1 MGSFLDKV
9 GLQHFVEKVKNLLN
23 GYLPLSGGTMTG
35 AIKYTDKVTLNE
47 TELKFGKGNDL
58 VQTAFDQGGVKLKI
72 KKVGTLI
79 KPQEINVSSQGF
91 TIDQKDGTEIVAKA
105 NLSLAGCTTKMF
117 TLTKKDKDDNGLG
130 TEQVGLIANNSE
142 TVVKE
147 LSDEQIDKLLTG
159 DTSTISDSKYYVS
172 GANLGRFA
180 QNVAKD
186 KSYTIIYAEG
196 GNVEVTTSAGEVTI
210 EPGIN
215 CRIDGNYEITS
226 GKENVSTIVQ
236 SGPIQDGN
244 TPFINMEGLKGI
256 NVSRLDT
263 SNVTSMAAYFARC
276 ASLPNFGLFYRDLA
290 YWDTRKV
297 TTFESMFLGCE
308 SVTSIQGINVW
319 DTRNVNNMD
328 SVFAACNKLTSLD
341 LSGWSTQSVYSMDA
355 MFDHCSAITTLTLS
369 EGFGR
374 MQNEVGTLNLSALTK
389 WTNASVQTLEDL
401 YDRKANGLGVITIK
415 LSSATKN
422 ALGTAGINTLTTKGY
437 TVA

>member
-9 GLQHFVEKVKNLLN
+9 GLQHFVEKVKGLLS

-35 AIKYTDKVTLNE
+35 DIVYKGNTLLLSPYKVNIGSDSTMLQTTCTPIGVTLKWNQPPDSAPHNKL
-47 TELKFGKGNDL
+47 ELIVISGL
-58 VQTAFDQGGVKLKI
+58 VF
-72 KKVGTLI
+72 KKDDT
-79 KPQEINVSSQGF
+79 
-91 TIDQKDGTEIVAKA
+91 IVAYFK
-105 NLSLAGCTTKMF
+105 SEECKTTKYI
-117 TLTKKDKDDNGLG
+117 LSNS
-130 TEQVGLIANNSE
+130 ENEVGLLANNST

-147 LSDEQIDKLLTG
+147 LSDGQIDKLLAG

-172 GANLGRFA
+172 GANLGKFA

-186 KSYTIIYAEG
+186 KAYTIIYAES
-196 GNVEVTTSAGEVTI
+196 GNVEVTTSAGKVTI

-215 CRIDGNYEITS
+215 YRIDGDYSITS
-226 GKENVSTIVQ
+226 GKENVCTIVQ

-244 TPFINMEGLKGI
+244 KPFSGMEGLTGI
-256 NVSRLDT
+256 DVSGLDT
-263 SNVTSMAAYFARC
+263 SNVTDMSVYFSRT
-276 ASLPNFGLFYRDLA
+276 SLPNFGLFYKDLK

-297 TTFESMFLGCE
+297 TTFEAMFLGCE
-308 SVTSIQGINVW
+308 LATSIQGINVW
-319 DTRNVNNMD
+319 DTRNVNNMN

-341 LSGWSTQSVYSMDA
+341 LKGWSTQSVYSMDL
-355 MFDHCSAITTLTLS
+355 MFSSCPAITTLTLG

-374 MQNEVGTLNLSALTK
+374 MHNEVGTLDLSALTK
-389 WTNASVQTLEDL
+389 WTNTSVQTLENL

-437 TVA
+437 TIA

>member
-1 MGSFLDKV
+1 MNYFLDKV
-9 GLQHFVEKVKNLLN
+9 GLQHFVEKVKNLLS
-23 GYLPLSGGTMTG
+23 GYLPLSGGDISGALQQTMHEGG
-35 AIKYTDKVTLNE
+35 AEISTTLDRGFDYYYSTLTPDNNYI
-47 TELKFGKGNDL
+47 G
-58 VQTAFDQGGVKLKI
+58 TACAIRIDIDGIVFNK
-72 KKVGTLI
+72 
-79 KPQEINVSSQGF
+79 NVSTTNDDNINTQAYF
-91 TIDQKDGTEIVAKA
+91 DTEKC
-105 NLSLAGCTTKMF
+105 N
-117 TLTKKDKDDNGLG
+117 TKKFVLSGDPN
-130 TEQVGLIANNSE
+130 QGLIANNSE

-147 LSDEQIDKLLTG
+147 LSDEQVDKLLAG

-215 CRIDGNYEITS
+215 YRIDGNYEITS

>member
-9 GLQHFVEKVKNLLN
+9 GLQHFVEKVKNLLS
-23 GYLPLSGGTMTG
+23 GYLPLSGGAMTG
-35 AIKYTDKVTLNE
+35 AINWKDT
-47 TELKFGKGNDL
+47 
-58 VQTAFDQGGVKLKI
+58 
-72 KKVGTLI
+72 TLI
-79 KPQEINVSSQGF
+79 NKERVWCGYGNGNHENGIGF
-91 TIDQKDGTEIVAKA
+91 DGTQITINRTREVDQEYDTIFRGV
-105 NLSLAGCTTKMF
+105 S
-117 TLTKKDKDDNGLG
+117 TLTVGGLNLFVASSGFQGEAVFSVKEGKTKKFILSTDS
-130 TEQVGLIANNSE
+130 ESQGLIANNSE

-172 GANLGRFA
+172 GANLGKFA

-186 KSYTIIYAEG
+186 KPYTIIYAEG
-196 GNVEVTTSAGEVTI
+196 GNVEVTTSAGKVTI

-215 CRIDGNYEITS
+215 YRIDGNYEITS

-308 SVTSIQGINVW
+308 SVTSIQGINMW

>member
-9 GLQHFVEKVKNLLN
+9 GLQHFVEKVKNLLS
-23 GYLPLSGGTMTG
+23 GYLPLSGGEMDGPIQQKSYGYRGDATITTFNDDG
-35 AIKYTDKVTLNE
+35 LNCYKEDSFNKPISEVSTASLSSNKLHLCLKNPE
-47 TELKFGKGNDL
+47 TNTSGE
-58 VQTAFDQGGVKLKI
+58 KI
-72 KKVGTLI
+72 LG
-79 KPQEINVSSQGF
+79 EAEFNVES
-91 TIDQKDGTEIVAKA
+91 
-105 NLSLAGCTTKMF
+105 CTTKRF
-117 TLTKKDKDDNGLG
+117 ILSNDNI
-130 TEQVGLIANNSE
+130 TSGLIANDSE

-147 LSDEQIDKLLTG
+147 LNDVQVDNLLAG
-159 DTSTISDSKYYVS
+159 DTSTISDSEYYVS

-215 CRIDGNYEITS
+215 YRIDGNYEITS